1 MQSLIGFSGL
11 LLVLLI
17 VSGLGMAIGTI
28 LQKEVIWIPSL
39 VILLLSCA
47 ASGLLLILIGQ
58 IY

>member
-17 VSGLGMAIGTI
+17 VSGLGTAIDTI
-28 LQKEVIWIPSL
+28 LQKKVIWIPSL

-58 IY
+58 IS

>member
-17 VSGLGMAIGTI
+17 VSGLGTAIGAI
-28 LQKEVIWIPSL
+28 LQKKVIWIPSL

-47 ASGLLLILIGQ
+47 ASGLLLTLIGQ
-58 IY
+58 IS

>member
-17 VSGLGMAIGTI
+17 VSGLGTAIGTI
-28 LQKEVIWIPSL
+28 LQKKVIWIPSL

-47 ASGLLLILIGQ
+47 ASGLLLTLIGQ
-58 IY
+58 IS